1 MTITVDPSD
10 NTYDMGVFRF
20 VDETLVSNEFEY
32 TIGGSNEVRTATNS
46 QNPTGY
52 KGSKN
57 EFSYSASDIPME
69 FHDYLIEMKI
79 KKTTFPI
86 TVFAFGP
93 DGDYTHVGTL
103 TNARIDEVSVKN
115 GDEGYSLDVSG
126 PALGFDLP
134 K

>member
-1 MTITVDPSD
+1 MAITVDPDD

-20 VDETLVSNEFEY
+20 EDETLTSNEFEY
-32 TIGGSNEVRTATNS
+32 TIGGSNEVRTGTNS
-46 QNPTGY
+46 QNPIGY

-69 FHDYLIEMKI
+69 YHDYLIEMKM
-79 KKTTFPI
+79 KKKSFPI

-103 TNARIDEVSVKN
+103 TNARVDEVSVSM
-115 GDEGYSLDVSG
+115 GDEGYSLEVSG